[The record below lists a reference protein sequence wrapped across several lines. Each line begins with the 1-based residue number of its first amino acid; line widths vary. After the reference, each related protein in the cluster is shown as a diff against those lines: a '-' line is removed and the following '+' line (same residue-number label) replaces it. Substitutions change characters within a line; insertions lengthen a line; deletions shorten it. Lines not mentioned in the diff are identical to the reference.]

1 MSSREE
7 ITQKYLFMALEELAK
22 HRGSIKKG
30 RSIEQMWRKEL
41 LYYENIGKYREERT
55 EIKKPILNL
64 RKKGE

>member
-7 ITQKYLFMALEELAK
+7 ITQKYLFMALEELSK

-41 LYYENIGKYREERT
+41 LYYENVGKYREENKV
-55 EIKKPILNL
+55 IKLNK
-64 RKKGE
+64 RGE

>member
-7 ITQKYLFMALEELAK
+7 ITQKYLFMALEELSK

-41 LYYENIGKYREERT
+41 LYYENVCKYREENKV
-55 EIKKPILNL
+55 IKL
-64 RKKGE
+64 KKRGE

>member
-7 ITQKYLFMALEELAK
+7 ITQKYLFIALEELSK

-41 LYYENIGKYREERT
+41 LYYENVGKYREENKV
-55 EIKKPILNL
+55 IKL
-64 RKKGE
+64 KKRGE

>member
-7 ITQKYLFMALEELAK
+7 ITQKYLFMALEELSK

-41 LYYENIGKYREERT
+41 LYYENVGKYREENKV
-55 EIKKPILNL
+55 IKL
-64 RKKGE
+64 KKRGE

>member
-41 LYYENIGKYREERT
+41 LYYENVGKYREENKV
-55 EIKKPILNL
+55 IKL
-64 RKKGE
+64 KKRGE

>member
-7 ITQKYLFMALEELAK
+7 ITQKYLFMALEELSK

-41 LYYENIGKYREERT
+41 LYYENVGKYGEENKV
-55 EIKKPILNL
+55 IKL
-64 RKKGE
+64 KKRGE